1 MPVSVPEVLA
11 RMRLFDGLGA
21 DELAVVEKLVFVNR
35 AAAGD
40 TVCREGDRSD
50 FLCFVVRGRLDI
62 LKAQR
67 TADGKPIHGEAAAG
81 APAAGASVIAHLNP
95 GDSLGE
101 MALVDHQPRSATV
114 RAAEDTTLVVLTR
127 KGFEQLR
134 RREPRAAAVLMENIA
149 RLLCDNLRQTS
160 SRLAQFMPPLG

>member
-11 RMRLFDGLGA
+11 RMRLFDGLNA
-21 DELAVVEKLVFVNR
+21 DELAVAEKLVFVNR

-62 LKAQR
+62 LKAQN
-67 TADGKPIHGEAAAG
+67 ASGAA
-81 APAAGASVIAHLNP
+81 VIAHLNP

-114 RAAEDTTLVVLTR
+114 RAAEDTS
-127 KGFEQLR
+127 
-134 RREPRAAAVLMENIA
+134 A
-149 RLLCDNLRQTS
+149 TS
-160 SRLAQFMPPLG
+160 GS

>member
-11 RMRLFDGLGA
+11 RMRLFDGLNA
-21 DELAVVEKLVFVNR
+21 DELAVAEKLVFVNR

-62 LKAQR
+62 LKAQN
-67 TADGKPIHGEAAAG
+67 ASGAA
-81 APAAGASVIAHLNP
+81 VIAHLNP

-101 MALVDHQPRSATV
+101 MALGDHQPRSATV

-149 RLLCDNLRQTS
+149 RLLCENLRQTS

>member
-1 MPVSVPEVLA
+1 M
-11 RMRLFDGLGA
+11 
-21 DELAVVEKLVFVNR
+21 
-35 AAAGD
+35 
-40 TVCREGDRSD
+40 
-50 FLCFVVRGRLDI
+50 VRGRLDI

-67 TADGKPIHGEAAAG
+67 TADGKPIHGEAAAGVPAAGAPAAG

>member
-1 MPVSVPEVLA
+1 MPVSVAEVLA
-11 RMRLFDGLGA
+11 RMRLFDGLDAG
-21 DELAVVEKLVFVNR
+21 ELAVAEKLVFVNR

-62 LKAQR
+62 LKAQH
-67 TADGKPIHGEAAAG
+67 TADGKPIDGEAAAG
-81 APAAGASVIAHLNP
+81 APVIAHLNP

>member
-1 MPVSVPEVLA
+1 MSVPVAEVLA
-11 RMRLFDGLGA
+11 RMSLFQGLDA
-21 DELAVVEKLVFVNR
+21 DDLVVAEKLVFVNR
-35 AAAGD
+35 VAAGD

-50 FLCFVVRGRLDI
+50 FVCFVVRGRLDI
-62 LKAQR
+62 LKAQADQDG
-67 TADGKPIHGEAAAG
+67 TA
-81 APAAGASVIAHLNP
+81 VIAHLNP

-101 MALVDHQPRSATV
+101 MALVDRQPRSATV

-149 RLLCDNLRQTS
+149 RLLCENLRQTS

>member
-1 MPVSVPEVLA
+1 MPVSVSEVLA
-11 RMRLFDGLGA
+11 RMRLFDGLNA

-62 LKAQR
+62 LKSQNASG
-67 TADGKPIHGEAAAG
+67 TTAG
-81 APAAGASVIAHLNP
+81 APAAGAPVIAHLNP

>member
-1 MPVSVPEVLA
+1 MSVSVAEVLA
-11 RMRLFDGLGA
+11 RMRLFDGLDA
-21 DELAVVEKLVFVNR
+21 AELAVAEKLVFVNR

-62 LKAQR
+62 LKAQNS
-67 TADGKPIHGEAAAG
+67 ADGEAAAG
-81 APAAGASVIAHLNP
+81 APAAAAPVIAHLNP

-160 SRLAQFMPPLG
+160 ARLAQFMPPLG

>member
-1 MPVSVPEVLA
+1 MPVLVAEVLA
-11 RMRLFDGLGA
+11 RMRLFDGLNA
-21 DELAVVEKLVFVNR
+21 SELAVVEKLVFVNR

-62 LKAQR
+62 LKAQN
-67 TADGKPIHGEAAAG
+67 TADGT
-81 APAAGASVIAHLNP
+81 PAAGTSVIAHLNP

-127 KGFEQLR
+127 KGFEHLR

>member
-1 MPVSVPEVLA
+1 MSVSVAQVLA
-11 RMRLFDGLGA
+11 RMRLFDGLNA
-21 DELAVVEKLVFVNR
+21 DELAVAEKLVFVNR

-62 LKAQR
+62 LKAQNS
-67 TADGKPIHGEAAAG
+67 AAGVPAAG
-81 APAAGASVIAHLNP
+81 APAAGNPIDGAPVIAHLNP

>member
-11 RMRLFDGLGA
+11 RMRLFDGLNSG
-21 DELAVVEKLVFVNR
+21 ELTALEKLVFVNR

-67 TADGKPIHGEAAAG
+67 TADG
-81 APAAGASVIAHLNP
+81 APAVIAHLNP

-149 RLLCDNLRQTS
+149 RLLCENLRRTS

>member
-11 RMRLFDGLGA
+11 RMRLFDGLNA
-21 DELAVVEKLVFVNR
+21 DELAVAEKLVFVNR

-62 LKAQR
+62 LKAHD
-67 TADGKPIHGEAAAG
+67 ASGAAAG
-81 APAAGASVIAHLNP
+81 APAAGAPVIAHLNP

>member
-1 MPVSVPEVLA
+1 MSGGVQVAEVLS
-11 RMRLFDGLGA
+11 RMGLFKGLDA
-21 DELAVVEKLVFVNR
+21 DDLAAAEKLVFVNR
-35 AAAGD
+35 VVAGD

-50 FLCFVVRGRLDI
+50 FVCFVVRGRLDI
-62 LKAQR
+62 LKNQEDQGG
-67 TADGKPIHGEAAAG
+67 T
-81 APAAGASVIAHLNP
+81 VLIARINP

-134 RREPRAAAVLMENIA
+134 RRRPHAGAQMMENIA
-149 RLLCDNLRQTS
+149 LLLCENLRETS
-160 SRLAQFMPPLG
+160 SRLARFMRPLG

>member
-1 MPVSVPEVLA
+1 MSVAVAEVLA
-11 RMRLFDGLGA
+11 RMRLFNGLDAEQLA
-21 DELAVVEKLVFVNR
+21 DAEKLVFVNR
-35 AAAGD
+35 VAAGD

-50 FLCFVVRGRLDI
+50 FVCFVVRGRLDI
-62 LKAQR
+62 LKAQGE
-67 TADGKPIHGEAAAG
+67 DGGAA
-81 APAAGASVIAHLNP
+81 VIAHLTP

-134 RREPRAAAVLMENIA
+134 RRQPHAAALMMENIA
-149 RLLCDNLRQTS
+149 RLLCENLRQTS
-160 SRLAQFMPPLG
+160 SRLARFMLP

>member
-1 MPVSVPEVLA
+1 MPVSVAEVLA
-11 RMRLFDGLGA
+11 RMRLFDGLEA
-21 DELAVVEKLVFVNR
+21 RELAVAEKLVFVNR

-62 LKAQR
+62 LKAQH
-67 TADGKPIHGEAAAG
+67 TPDGKPVAGTPVDGEAAAG
-81 APAAGASVIAHLNP
+81 APVIAHLNP

>member
-1 MPVSVPEVLA
+1 MPVLVAEVLA
-11 RMRLFDGLGA
+11 RMRLFDGLNA
-21 DELAVVEKLVFVNR
+21 SELAVVEKLVFVNR

-62 LKAQR
+62 LKAQN
-67 TADGKPIHGEAAAG
+67 TADG
-81 APAAGASVIAHLNP
+81 APAAGTSVIAHLNP

>member
-1 MPVSVPEVLA
+1 MPVSVSEVLA
-11 RMRLFDGLGA
+11 RMRLFDGLNA

-62 LKAQR
+62 LKSQNASG
-67 TADGKPIHGEAAAG
+67 TTAG
-81 APAAGASVIAHLNP
+81 APVIAHLNP

-149 RLLCDNLRQTS
+149 SLLCDNLRQTS

>member
-1 MPVSVPEVLA
+1 M
-11 RMRLFDGLGA
+11 
-21 DELAVVEKLVFVNR
+21 
-35 AAAGD
+35 
-40 TVCREGDRSD
+40 
-50 FLCFVVRGRLDI
+50 VRGRLDI

-81 APAAGASVIAHLNP
+81 VPAADAPAAGAPVIAHLNP

-134 RREPRAAAVLMENIA
+134 RRQPRAAAVLMENIA

>member
-11 RMRLFDGLGA
+11 RMRLFDGLSAG
-21 DELAVVEKLVFVNR
+21 ELAVVEKLVFVNR

-62 LKAQR
+62 LKAQG
-67 TADGKPIHGEAAAG
+67 TADGT
-81 APAAGASVIAHLNP
+81 PAVIAHLNA

-160 SRLAQFMPPLG
+160 SRLARFMPPLG

>member
-11 RMRLFDGLGA
+11 RMRLFNGLSA

-62 LKAQR
+62 LKSQNAS
-67 TADGKPIHGEAAAG
+67 DGT
-81 APAAGASVIAHLNP
+81 SVIAHLNP

>member
-1 MPVSVPEVLA
+1 VPVQVAEVLA
-11 RMRLFDGLGA
+11 RMRLFDGLEA
-21 DELAVVEKLVFVNR
+21 RELAVAEKLVFVNR

-40 TVCREGDRSD
+40 TVCREGDHSD

-62 LKAQR
+62 LKAQN
-67 TADGKPIHGEAAAG
+67 
-81 APAAGASVIAHLNP
+81 ASEEDAVIAHLNP

-134 RREPRAAAVLMENIA
+134 RRAPRAAAVLMENIA
-149 RLLCDNLRQTS
+149 RLLCENLRQTS